1 MSKRKLT
8 LNRFT
13 ELCKDGL
20 AYLYCIKLCN
30 EQETFY
36 KVGVTSRENI
46 FSRLSSIPYDCELI
60 RAYSH
65 PSSVFIFD
73 LEKKLLKLG
82 TKYQPLIEFG
92 GSSECI
98 SEIDPV
104 LDYLGGLN
112 WISELLVI
120 TNKKQKTIKG
130 NFASRIRQ
138 YFDCKKNLYQY
149 QQGLLDLSE
158 QEINILES
166 SILEC
171 ETDQDFS
178 VVTEYINIF
187 GSKDIRDLSDSS
199 LQPKVLQEKITK
211 HYELKLLKDMFHS
224 KYKEGDMVLNSD
236 LKQYLDYIKKKYDL
250 SSALKLTDIG
260 IAFEYKITGVKINGK
275 KENSI
280 KLLRT
285 L

>member
-82 TKYQPLIEFG
+82 TKYRPLIEFG

-104 LDYLGGLN
+104 LDYLESLN
-112 WISELLVI
+112 WISELLVV

-130 NFASRIRQ
+130 NFASIASQ
-138 YFDCKKNLYQY
+138 YVKTLIKLQDKKILP
-149 QQGLLDLSE
+149 
-158 QEINILES
+158 QEIVDSSEEFKNTIES
-166 SILEC
+166 DSRFEVI
-171 ETDQDFS
+171 
-178 VVTEYINIF
+178 VEYIKLF
-187 GSKDIRDLSDSS
+187 GADAELVQGCSRKMAVDYLSKKIESHKEKVRLKELLSYKYTADQVLSNSS
-199 LQPKVLQEKITK
+199 L
-211 HYELKLLKDMFHS
+211 
-224 KYKEGDMVLNSD
+224 KEDLTSIYYTLN
-236 LKQYLDYIKKKYDL
+236 LTGTP
-250 SSALKLTDIG
+250 KLTDINLS
-260 IAFEYKITGVKINGK
+260 FESITTSYKEDGKKINAVKLIK
-275 KENSI
+275 K
-280 KLLRT
+280 L
-285 L
+285 